1 MSRLFKYA
9 LTASLLLWI
18 KRRSRRI
25 GWLMLLV
32 LMFFLIGGV
41 FNEVRE
47 VYPRKLNEELM
58 TLYGVKLLMQALI
71 VVVGVY
77 LVMGLFKSQ
86 NPAESL
92 SPTSPPKQDVE
103 PQLPLVV
110 QTRAE
115 YLIQQK
121 KEQKHEQNL

>member
-1 MSRLFKYA
+1 
-9 LTASLLLWI
+9 
-18 KRRSRRI
+18 
-25 GWLMLLV
+25 
-32 LMFFLIGGV
+32 
-41 FNEVRE
+41 
-47 VYPRKLNEELM
+47 M
-58 TLYGVKLLMQALI
+58 TLYAVKLLMQALI
-71 VVVGVY
+71 VLVGVY

-86 NPAESL
+86 NPADSL

-103 PQLPLVV
+103 RQPPLVV

>member
-1 MSRLFKYA
+1 MLKYA
-9 LTASLLLWI
+9 LTASLLIWI

-25 GWLMLLV
+25 GWLMLL
-32 LMFFLIGGV
+32 LLAFFLIGSV
-41 FNEVRE
+41 FNELRE

-58 TLYGVKLLMQALI
+58 TLYAVKLLMQALI
-71 VVVGVY
+71 VLVGVY

-86 NPAESL
+86 NPTHSL
-92 SPTSPPKQDVE
+92 SPKSTAKQDVE
-103 PQLPLVV
+103 PPPPLVV